1 MRALVRSASLLVA
14 FLAAIPAHAADAPP
28 DADSHTRTAART
40 LAAEG
45 TEAFER
51 REYERALDRF
61 DRALSLVRAP
71 TLALMRARTLVE
83 LGRWVEAVDT
93 YATLP
98 RADDPNNPAFRQA
111 MDEAEHELGVL
122 MPRLPRLRVSVRGD
136 DGARAEVRVDGRKL
150 EAALVGVDSPVDPG
164 PHRVEVLVPG
174 RATEVR
180 DVTLAER
187 DRKELVVELVAA
199 APVRRPA
206 PAAAPAPRPDT
217 AASSDVGV
225 PVIAAFATAG
235 AGLVLGVATGAIAL
249 GKKSELDAVCTVD
262 CPESMRETLSAYR
275 LHRTLSY
282 VGFGVGVFGAGVGS
296 YLWLSGS
303 EAEGAARVAVG
314 VSPGGVLVA
323 GRF

>member
-1 MRALVRSASLLVA
+1 MRALVTSASLLVA
-14 FLAAIPAHAADAPP
+14 FALPIPALAADAPP
-28 DADSHTRTAART
+28 EADSHTRTAART

-51 REYERALDRF
+51 HEYERALDLF

-111 MDEAEHELGVL
+111 MDEAEHELAAL
-122 MPRLPRLRVSVRGD
+122 MPRLPRLRVSVRAP
-136 DGARAEVRVDGRKL
+136 DGARPEVRVDGRKL
-150 EAALVGVDSPVDPG
+150 EQALVGVDSPVDPG

-174 RATEVR
+174 RAPEVR
-180 DVTLAER
+180 DVTLVER
-187 DRKELVVELVAA
+187 DRKELVVELVAPE
-199 APVRRPA
+199 PVRLDPVPPRAPP
-206 PAAAPAPRPDT
+206 PAAHE
-217 AASSDVGV
+217 SSGLGV
-225 PVIAAFATAG
+225 PAIAAFATAG

-249 GKKSELDAVCTVD
+249 GKKSDLDAVCTVD
-262 CPESMRETLSAYR
+262 CPESMRGTLSAYR
-275 LHRTLSY
+275 LHRALSY
-282 VGFGVGVFGAGVGS
+282 VGFGVGVVAAGVGS
-296 YLWLSGS
+296 YFLISEP
-303 EAEGAARVAVG
+303 EAEGAARVSLG
-314 VSPGGVLVA
+314 LSPSGVLVS

>member
-1 MRALVRSASLLVA
+1 MRALVTTASLLVA
-14 FLAAIPAHAADAPP
+14 FAAATPALAKDAPP
-28 DADSHTRTAART
+28 ETDSHTRTAARA

-111 MDEAEHELGVL
+111 MAEAEHELAAL
-122 MPRLPRLRVSVRGD
+122 MPRLPRLRVSVRGP
-136 DGARAEVRVDGRKL
+136 DGARPEVRIDGRKL
-150 EAALVGVDSPVDPG
+150 EEALVGVDSPVDPG
-164 PHRVEVLVPG
+164 PHRVEVLLSG
-174 RATEVR
+174 RAPEVR
-180 DVTLAER
+180 DVTVAER
-187 DRKELVVELVAA
+187 DRKELVIELVA
-199 APVRRPA
+199 PE
-206 PAAAPAPRPDT
+206 PAPRPDPV
-217 AASSDVGV
+217 APPVPPPAPRESSGIGV
-225 PVIAAFATAG
+225 PAIASFATAG
-235 AGLVLGVATGAIAL
+235 AGFLLGVATGAIAL
-249 GKKSELDAVCTVD
+249 GKKSDLDAVCTVD
-262 CPESMRETLSAYR
+262 CPESMRGTLSAFR

-282 VGFGVGVFGAGVGS
+282 VGFGVGVVGAGVGS
-296 YLWLSGS
+296 YFLMSEPEVEGSAQLSL
-303 EAEGAARVAVG
+303 G
-314 VSPGGVLVA
+314 VSPSGVLVS

>member
-1 MRALVRSASLLVA
+1 MRALVTSTSLLVTLALTTPA
-14 FLAAIPAHAADAPP
+14 FATDTPP
-28 DADSHTRTAART
+28 EADSHTRTAART

-51 REYERALDRF
+51 REYERALDLF

-98 RADDPNNPAFRQA
+98 RADDPSNPAFRQA
-111 MDEAEHELGVL
+111 LDEAEHELGVL
-122 MPRLPRLRVSVRGD
+122 MARLPRLRVSVRGP
-136 DGARAEVRVDGRKL
+136 DGAEREVRIDGRKL
-150 EAALVGVDSPVDPG
+150 EPALVGVDSPVDPG
-164 PHRVEVLVPG
+164 PHRVEVIVPG
-174 RATEVR
+174 RAPEVR

-187 DRKELVVELVAA
+187 DRKELVIELVAPEPA
-199 APVRRPA
+199 RRPEPVAKPVPRPA
-206 PAAAPAPRPDT
+206 PVESGGFD
-217 AASSDVGV
+217 V

-235 AGLVLGVATGAIAL
+235 AGLVLGVTTGAIAL
-249 GKKSELDAVCTVD
+249 GKKSDLDAVCTVD
-262 CPESMRETLSAYR
+262 CPETMRGTLSAYR

-282 VGFGVGVFGAGVGS
+282 VGFGIGVVGAGVGS
-296 YLWLSGS
+296 YFLMSEPEEEGSAQVSLVLSPS
-303 EAEGAARVAVG
+303 
-314 VSPGGVLVA
+314 GVLVS